1 MGSPTFLTRFFVCN
15 MGPSDI
21 ISGRSS
27 DIILGGPWHY
37 NNYVIYHGCASI
49 ISVKTGAVHQLLKSL
64 LGMPNVEAHLLVC
77 LNVQGR
83 ISFWKGMTQQS
94 FRTS

>member
-1 MGSPTFLTRFFVCN
+1 MGSPTFLTRFFLCN

-27 DIILGGPWHY
+27 DIIFGRPWQY
-37 NNYVIYHGCASI
+37 NDYVIYNGCANI
-49 ISVKTGAVHQLLKSL
+49 ILVKTGAVQRLLKCSRT
-64 LGMPNVEAHLLVC
+64 M
-77 LNVQGR
+77 
-83 ISFWKGMTQQS
+83 SFWKGMTQQS